1 MKKVFMS
8 AAIIAIMAVA
18 VSCGSNNSKKAEKA
32 AEEPAACEEQCD
44 PVKEAA
50 KEAGDAIKDAA
61 TEKVVEGI
69 NAAGEKAVEAIK
81 K

>member
-8 AAIIAIMAVA
+8 AAIVALMVTAVA
-18 VSCGSNNSKKAEKA
+18 CGSNNNKKAEKA
-32 AEEPAACEEQCD
+32 DAEAPKEEQVD

-61 TEKVVEGI
+61 TEKVIEGI
-69 NAAGEKAVEAIK
+69 NAAGDKAVDAIK
-81 K
+81 NK